1 MMCCIKTWNF
11 LCLDRRLFL
20 TKGKCV
26 PHEYILC
33 SILIFSGV
41 FTPYFIYIHIV
52 GIKRLIS
59 IVHGIMLE
67 YQDIYR
73 NISCF
78 LSESISSLPPE
89 TYCVVNLKSRYE
101 QRKSPANS
109 FLNGGRVI
117 ASVSTLERLLFV
129 M

>member
-1 MMCCIKTWNF
+1 MMCYIKTWNF

-41 FTPYFIYIHIV
+41 FTPHFIYIHIV
-52 GIKRLIS
+52 SIKRLIS

-67 YQDIYR
+67 YQDI
-73 NISCF
+73 SCC

-89 TYCVVNLKSRYE
+89 TYCVVNLKIRYE

-109 FLNGGRVI
+109 FLNWGRVI